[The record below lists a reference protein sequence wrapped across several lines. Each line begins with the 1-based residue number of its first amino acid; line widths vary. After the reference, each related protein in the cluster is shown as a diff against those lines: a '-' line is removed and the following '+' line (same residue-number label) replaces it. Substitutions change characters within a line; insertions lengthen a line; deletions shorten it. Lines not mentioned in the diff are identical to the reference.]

1 MLYPWT
7 KDERNKKEIKKVKK
21 EKRKKKR
28 AGERKH
34 PIRDQRRGRSGLSVW
49 FRAPRNGLWF
59 SFWRILRIAVIYSC
73 YTMGLTALVDKVSS
87 SGLYVSTFRTRSSD
101 RVPDSFH
108 DGPPPLRV
116 SNLSHGPCHACPTGV
131 SRSGRVGAGPPP
143 RGSIFLP

>member
-7 KDERNKKEIKKVKK
+7 KDERNKKER
-21 EKRKKKR
+21 KRKKKREKR

-34 PIRDQRRGRSGLSVW
+34 PIRDQRRERSGLSVW

-108 DGPPPLRV
+108 DGPPPPRFESLTWALSCMSHWSLKIGSGGCRPATAWI
-116 SNLSHGPCHACPTGV
+116 NLFALS
-131 SRSGRVGAGPPP
+131 
-143 RGSIFLP
+143 